1 MISPI
6 VDLPGLQFGEFYEFG
21 YLSQISHT
29 NHFKNTQ
36 RAGTNRILN
45 AEITNR
51 TVSYPEC
58 FSFPFDECIFGIKCH
73 LDPSRG
79 VIAA

>member
-45 AEITNR
+45 AERQNR
-51 TVSYPEC
+51 TVSYPEY
-58 FSFPFDECIFGIKCH
+58 FSFLFDEFIFGMKCQ
-73 LDPSRG
+73 LDPARG
-79 VIAA
+79 VIVA